1 MRIGFIVAEYNPLHN
16 GHIKHIQ
23 MTKKELSCDAIVCI
37 MSGDFVQRGE
47 VAIADK
53 YTRAR
58 WAIEA
63 GADMVVELPVEFAL
77 GSAQVFADGAAKVI
91 DYFDCE
97 KYISFGSECG
107 SEYVLEKIV
116 EIMDSEEFQSYLHD
130 AIQGGNSYAQ
140 SQKDALVKYLDAHN
154 IDKSIASILDGSNNI
169 LGIEYIKAIK
179 YMAISPFTIKRDGDY
194 NSSEDNENPS
204 ATQIRKALYSGESI
218 DAKVPPFVS
227 EELIDVKDNKDK
239 LFALIKYEF
248 AKKNNLDKIFGMNE
262 GLNNRFLNYLQKCN
276 SYNEFIEQVKTK
288 RYSESTL
295 SRALINA
302 LIDNTFTFKDV
313 IDHFPDYLNILAI
326 RDSKKDLLS
335 IIEAD
340 LVTKPAEL
348 AKLEKDKHVNSTL
361 DKKASHLFKSLSYEY
376 DNYMQ
381 IINI

>member
-361 DKKASHLFKSLSYEY
+361 DKKASQLFKSLSYEY

>member
-262 GLNNRFLNYLQKCN
+262 GLNNRFLNYLQKYN

-361 DKKASHLFKSLSYEY
+361 DKKASQLFKSLSYEY

>member
-63 GADMVVELPVEFAL
+63 GADMVVELPVEFVL

-130 AIQGGNSYAQ
+130 AIQSGNSYAQ

-204 ATQIRKALYSGESI
+204 ATQIRKALYNGENI

-227 EELIDVKDNKDK
+227 EELIDIKDNKDK

-248 AKKNNLDKIFGMNE
+248 LKKNNLDKIFGMNE

-348 AKLEKDKHVNSTL
+348 AKLEKDKHVNSAL
-361 DKKASHLFKSLSYEY
+361 DKKASQLFKSLSYEY

>member
-23 MTKKELSCDAIVCI
+23 KTKKDLSCDAIVCI

-47 VAIADK
+47 AAIADK

-63 GADMVVELPVEFAL
+63 GADMVVELPVEFVL
-77 GSAQVFADGAAKVI
+77 GSAQIFADGAAKVI

-107 SEYVLEKIV
+107 SEYVLQKIV
-116 EIMDSEEFQSYLHD
+116 EIMESEEFQGYLHETIKD
-130 AIQGGNSYAQ
+130 GNNYAH
-140 SQKDALVKYLDAHN
+140 SQKIALEKYLEAHN
-154 IDKSIASILDGSNNI
+154 IDKSIATVLDGSNNI

-179 YMAISPFTIKRDGDY
+179 YMAIEPYTIKREGDY
-194 NSSEDNENPS
+194 NASDDNENPS
-204 ATQIRKALYSGESI
+204 ATQIRKALFSGESI
-218 DAKVPPFVS
+218 DDKVPPFVS
-227 EELIDVKDNKDK
+227 EELLGAQDCKDK
-239 LFALIKYEF
+239 LFSIIKYEF
-248 AKKNNLDKIFGMNE
+248 SKKQNLDKIFGMQE
-262 GLNNRFLNYLQKCN
+262 GLNNRFKNYLDKAN
-276 SYNEFIEQVKTK
+276 SYDEFMEQVKTK

-295 SRALINA
+295 ARALMNA
-302 LIDNTFTFKDV
+302 LLDNTLKFEDMFN
-313 IDHFPDYLNILAI
+313 HFPDYLNILAI
-326 RDSKKDLLS
+326 REDKKDLLG

-348 AKLEKDKHVNSTL
+348 QKLEKDKHVDSSL
-361 DKKASHLFKSLSYEY
+361 DKKASNLFKSLNYEY

-381 IINI
+381 IIK